1 MDQEQERWTQSKFLK
16 TGLENE
22 IRKKGGKASVYFA
35 DVKEAFDKVS
45 REELWK
51 RMVEKGIEKQLRVG
65 IKELY
70 EETKSTIVINKRRI
84 GRLKKD

>member
-1 MDQEQERWTQSKFLK
+1 M
-16 TGLENE
+16 
-22 IRKKGGKASVYFA
+22 
-35 DVKEAFDKVS
+35 KEAFDKVS